1 MTLRLKNRLASG
13 LIVTTIGVTAAAL
26 ASAADNAPGAAAG
39 ASSAGNQATT
49 TGATSPSTSATT
61 PPSSG
66 SAPSASSTGSDTTMA
81 PRGADPAQTT
91 NRAAAPATNGDSP
104 AKKIFDQLDLN
115 HDGMLSLDEFSRAT
129 FQQPATK

>member
-1 MTLRLKNRLASG
+1 MS
-13 LIVTTIGVTAAAL
+13 
-26 ASAADNAPGAAAG
+26 
-39 ASSAGNQATT
+39 
-49 TGATSPSTSATT
+49 
-61 PPSSG
+61 
-66 SAPSASSTGSDTTMA
+66 

-91 NRAAAPATNGDSP
+91 NTAATPATSSDSP

>member
-1 MTLRLKNRLASG
+1 M
-13 LIVTTIGVTAAAL
+13 TAAAFAVAADTAPAG
-26 ASAADNAPGAAAG
+26 ASAAGNPAPMAG
-39 ASSAGNQATT
+39 ASTPSAAPATPAA
-49 TGATSPSTSATT
+49 TG
-61 PPSSG
+61 G
-66 SAPSASSTGSDTTMA
+66 APASSTGADKTMS

-91 NRAAAPATNGDSP
+91 NTAATPATSSDSP

>member
-1 MTLRLKNRLASG
+1 M
-13 LIVTTIGVTAAAL
+13 
-26 ASAADNAPGAAAG
+26 AG
-39 ASSAGNQATT
+39 ASTPSATPATPAAT
-49 TGATSPSTSATT
+49 GGTPTTAPTGADKA
-61 PPSSG
+61 
-66 SAPSASSTGSDTTMA
+66 MA

-91 NRAAAPATNGDSP
+91 NTAATPATSPDSP